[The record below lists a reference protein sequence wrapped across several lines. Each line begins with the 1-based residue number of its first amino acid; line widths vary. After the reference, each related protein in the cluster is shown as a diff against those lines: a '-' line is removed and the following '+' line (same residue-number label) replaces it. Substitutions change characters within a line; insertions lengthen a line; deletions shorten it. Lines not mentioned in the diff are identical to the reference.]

1 MALKT
6 KSIQGTRDIVPAES
20 VKWQYV
26 ERVTLETAR
35 AYGFA
40 ELRLPTIEKT
50 ELFQKSVGETTD
62 VVQKEMYTF
71 EKGRESITLRPE
83 GTAGT
88 VRAVMETGLLGEA
101 LPVKVCYIL
110 SCFRHE
116 RPQAGRL
123 REFHQFGVECFGSP
137 SPSADAEVIGVA
149 KDIFNR
155 LGLGGIEL
163 RVNSIGCPSCRPGYN
178 EALVEYY
185 RRHEQSLCP
194 LCKERLEK
202 NPLRLLDCKN
212 ESCAALASQAPVI
225 TDYLCDEC
233 GAHFEGLQKRLRA
246 MDIHFTVDP
255 FIVRGLDYY
264 TKTVFEFVTRQIGSQ
279 GTVCGGGRY
288 DLLTGQMG
296 GPPTPA
302 LGFAM
307 GLERLLMLMEAQGC
321 AFPALPAC
329 DCYIGS
335 IGEEQSVTALKLA
348 STLRAE
354 GFQVLVD
361 TVGRSV
367 KAQMKYANKVGAR
380 FSCMIGEEELRQGKV
395 TLKHMDSGEGDELGL
410 SAAAFTRFFHARLA
424 APTSLH

>member
-1 MALKT
+1 MLF
-6 KSIQGTRDIVPAES
+6 GEHDCVVVNDIVDKVHLFAS
-20 VKWQYV
+20 S
-26 ERVTLETAR
+26 RV
-35 AYGFA
+35 
-40 ELRLPTIEKT
+40 
-50 ELFQKSVGETTD
+50 
-62 VVQKEMYTF
+62 
-71 EKGRESITLRPE
+71 
-83 GTAGT
+83 
-88 VRAVMETGLLGEA
+88 
-101 LPVKVCYIL
+101 
-110 SCFRHE
+110 
-116 RPQAGRL
+116 
-123 REFHQFGVECFGSP
+123 
-137 SPSADAEVIGVA
+137 
-149 KDIFNR
+149 
-155 LGLGGIEL
+155 
-163 RVNSIGCPSCRPGYN
+163 
-178 EALVEYY
+178 
-185 RRHEQSLCP
+185 
-194 LCKERLEK
+194 
-202 NPLRLLDCKN
+202 
-212 ESCAALASQAPVI
+212 SCAALARQAPVI

>member
-149 KDIFNR
+149 KDIFNQ

>member
-163 RVNSIGCPSCRPGYN
+163 RVNSIGCPSCRPKYN

-212 ESCAALASQAPVI
+212 ESCAALARQAPVI